1 MRGWAVR
8 CVCVCVPVC
17 VGHMPAALRVT
28 RTSNQQH
35 TTHNAHMR
43 SAQALAAAEELRT
56 SLRQGLSEVVALAA
70 DK

>member
-1 MRGWAVR
+1 
-8 CVCVCVPVC
+8 
-17 VGHMPAALRVT
+17 
-28 RTSNQQH
+28 
-35 TTHNAHMR
+35 MR